1 MNTKQATCAERIGQE
16 LADREQ
22 YLADLYEKADR
33 NSNGDFTEQDE
44 AYTEINEMAYG
55 ISISKVAKVIWSG
68 GGPSDH
74 LEIAYNE
81 NGVESVVYVYGDWFD
96 VARKNVTE
104 NSPVWRYV
112 TDLFETGAL
121 I

>member
-1 MNTKQATCAERIGQE
+1 MEATKQTTCAERIGQE

-22 YLADLYEKADR
+22 YLADLYTKAEDG
-33 NSNGDFTEQDE
+33 NFTEQDE

-55 ISISKVAKVIWSG
+55 ISISKVATVIWSG

-74 LEIAYNE
+74 LEITYNE
-81 NGVESVVYVYGDWFD
+81 DGVQGVVYVYADWFD
-96 VARKNVTE
+96 VARKDVYE
-104 NSPVWRYV
+104 ASPAWRYA
-112 TDLFETGAL
+112 TDLFEQGVL